1 MCYISTNRFRLY
13 THFFS
18 FSEFQKYFARKFE
31 RIFYWANGV
40 LFLNG
45 HFVIKPSRNLSPVVF
60 SMQINSYNFLGHFA
74 LGTCWDF
81 FLHFSKK
88 CTNASFLFVGTLLG
102 NHFDIAQLRLLVLFS
117 FMLKLFLKKTCLL
130 RFQLFIV
137 SFHFS

>member
-1 MCYISTNRFRLY
+1 MHS
-13 THFFS
+13 FFS

-102 NHFDIAQLRLLVLFS
+102 NRFDKHTLAF
-117 FMLKLFLKKTCLL
+117 
-130 RFQLFIV
+130 FIIICRTI
-137 SFHFS
+137 SMIPSSTSSSLT